1 LYVGGVREN
10 EDWNVRLD
18 PGTYDAVLGDSY
30 QAIARAGLG
39 FQRSQNA
46 GRVGSQAGP
55 AVFYY
60 KQLDAAPG
68 LDVAAKEQSFFDGI
82 DTTLPGLYRALRRSS
97 PPGAIQALSDIDR
110 EIQAAIDAFQFTDP
124 SGCVPALARALR
136 ATGHAAVLLGSDPD
150 VKFVLGVKQHQILE
164 AIHGALGVDLTGFA
178 QPADAPATPGP
189 FIAGPAPMGPV
200 VPGQAFEVR
209 ASFVNRSPAT
219 VEHVQLRVEGR
230 GNWSVSGTAAPA
242 AAPPN
247 LPVVQ
252 TFKVVAPEEAITRP
266 RFTRAS
272 IQSARYTVADEAAVA
287 RPAGHSGL
295 EVVAQ
300 YDIAGIPVEIRRP
313 VLRVEANLP
322 YGLDARSL
330 AVVPAM
336 SISLS
341 PAHAIVPTSN
351 PSGPVR
357 VRAEIVTNKA
367 GQSDGLLTLKVP
379 AGWTAMP
386 AEQAFSFTRAGER
399 AFYEFEVKVSALG
412 TGTARLE
419 AVARA
424 AGREYREGYETIR
437 HRDLDTR
444 HLFRQAVTMVRGV
457 DVRIAPGL
465 RVGYVMGI
473 GDDVPA
479 GIAQLGADVQLLG
492 ERDLASGDL
501 TRFHA
506 IITGTRAYAVRDDLR
521 TYNRRLLDYVRAGG
535 NLIVLY
541 NTQELVPNLHAPYP
555 GDLPRNAEEV
565 SEEDSAVEIL
575 AADAPVLT
583 SPNRITPAD
592 FDGWVE
598 QRGSKFWSAW
608 DPRYAP
614 LIATWDTGQ
623 SPQKGG
629 WLHARYGRGHY
640 TYFAYA
646 FHRQLPYGVP
656 GAYRLLA
663 NLLSLNSSA
672 GAARR

>member
-1 LYVGGVREN
+1 
-10 EDWNVRLD
+10 
-18 PGTYDAVLGDSY
+18 
-30 QAIARAGLG
+30 
-39 FQRSQNA
+39 
-46 GRVGSQAGP
+46 
-55 AVFYY
+55 
-60 KQLDAAPG
+60 
-68 LDVAAKEQSFFDGI
+68 
-82 DTTLPGLYRALRRSS
+82 
-97 PPGAIQALSDIDR
+97 
-110 EIQAAIDAFQFTDP
+110 
-124 SGCVPALARALR
+124 
-136 ATGHAAVLLGSDPD
+136 
-150 VKFVLGVKQHQILE
+150 
-164 AIHGALGVDLTGFA
+164 
-178 QPADAPATPGP
+178 
-189 FIAGPAPMGPV
+189 
-200 VPGQAFEVR
+200 
-209 ASFVNRSPAT
+209 
-219 VEHVQLRVEGR
+219 
-230 GNWSVSGTAAPA
+230 
-242 AAPPN
+242 
-247 LPVVQ
+247 
-252 TFKVVAPEEAITRP
+252 
-266 RFTRAS
+266 
-272 IQSARYTVADEAAVA
+272 
-287 RPAGHSGL
+287 
-295 EVVAQ
+295 
-300 YDIAGIPVEIRRP
+300 
-313 VLRVEANLP
+313 
-322 YGLDARSL
+322 
-330 AVVPAM
+330 
-336 SISLS
+336 
-341 PAHAIVPTSN
+341 
-351 PSGPVR
+351 
-357 VRAEIVTNKA
+357 
-367 GQSDGLLTLKVP
+367 
-379 AGWTAMP
+379 
-386 AEQAFSFTRAGER
+386 
-399 AFYEFEVKVSALG
+399 VSALG

-541 NTQELVPNLHAPYP
+541 NTQELVLNLHAPYP